1 MLYIISNMSAAI
13 EAIHNTG
20 IDQDKGV
27 SDWLLMA
34 IDNVRVCGTNLVAAT
49 HAWPL
54 H

>member
-1 MLYIISNMSAAI
+1 MLCVISNMLVPI
-13 EAIHNTG
+13 EAIHNTD

-34 IDNVRVCGTNLVAAT
+34 RDNVRACGTDMVTVT